1 MERWKTELLPLLPR
15 AVQNVLK
22 QIPEEECLLEI
33 RLRAEQPMQLVFATG
48 DRSVYA
54 AGGRP
59 MLTQDACVNLLSA
72 FCEQSV
78 YAWEQ
83 ELSDGF
89 LTIRG
94 GFRVGIAGRAIRQEN
109 GLVRY
114 TNVNG
119 FCIRII
125 REVKNAARPLVPFLT
140 EHGRVQSILLI
151 SPPNFGKTTVLRD
164 LIRIVSNGLYGVP
177 PMRVCV
183 ADERFELCGSFDGS
197 CAFDLGIR
205 TDVVSGLKKAEAL
218 ERMLA
223 ALSPQVLATDELRTE
238 RDAEAIHRARACG
251 VQVFATAHAD
261 APDNLW
267 KRSAMQRLKTDA
279 IFDRIILLGDAPIG
293 AIRQIYDG
301 TGRLLRLVEESA

>member
-15 AVQNVLK
+15 AVQNVLN
-22 QIPEEECLLEI
+22 QIPEEDRLLEI
-33 RLRAEQPMQLVFATG
+33 RLRAEQPMQLVFAAG

-59 MLTQDACVNLLSA
+59 MLTQGACMNLLSA

-83 ELSDGF
+83 ELSAGF

-109 GLVRY
+109 GSVRY
-114 TNVNG
+114 THVNG
-119 FCIRII
+119 FCIRIV
-125 REVKNAARPLVPFLT
+125 REVKDSARPMVPFLA

-151 SPPNFGKTTVLRD
+151 SPPNYGKTTVLRD
-164 LIRIVSNGLYGVP
+164 LIRIVSSGLYGVP

-197 CAFDLGIR
+197 NGFDLGTR
-205 TDVVSGLKKAEAL
+205 TDVVSGLSKAEAL

-238 RDAEAIHRARACG
+238 RDVEAIHRARACG

-261 APDNLW
+261 TPDNLW
-267 KRSAMQRLKTDA
+267 KRSSLQRLKTDA
-279 IFDRIILLGDAPIG
+279 IFDRIVLLGSSPIG
-293 AIRQIYDG
+293 SIRQIYDG
-301 TGRLLRLVEESA
+301 AGHILRLMEKSA